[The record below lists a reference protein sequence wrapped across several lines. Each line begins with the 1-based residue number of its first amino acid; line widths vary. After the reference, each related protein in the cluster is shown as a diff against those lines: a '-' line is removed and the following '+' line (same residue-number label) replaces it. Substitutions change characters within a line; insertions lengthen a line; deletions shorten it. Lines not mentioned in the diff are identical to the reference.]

1 MNKSEIGVAGRVAR
15 YFINSKLTPLLM
27 LFAVLLGAFA
37 IYETPR
43 EEDPQIVVPMMDV
56 MVGMPGASA
65 KEVETRMTTP
75 MERLIWE
82 IPGVDYVYSMSYP
95 GQSMVIV
102 RFKVGE
108 NEEASIVKLYNKLY
122 SNFDLIPPGATRP
135 LIKPRTIYDVPILA
149 LTFWSDRYDD
159 YQLRR
164 VVAEVQTKVQTIPD
178 VSVTNILGGQ
188 KREIR
193 VMLSPAKMAAHGV
206 APAAIVPILNMTN
219 QELQSGEFASAN
231 REYRVETGDFLRTAD
246 DVGKIVIGV
255 PDGHAVY
262 LRDVATIIDG
272 PAEPSSYVLFG
283 YGKGADSRQSSRIG
297 AFPAVTLSVSKL
309 KGTNAVTTADD
320 VLKMVDQLKAD
331 VIPTDVHLTVTRNY
345 GHSAEEKS
353 NELLEHLLIATLSV
367 TLLIALALGWR
378 PSIVVLAA
386 VPVTLALALFVFY
399 IYGYTLNRVTLF
411 ALIFSIGI
419 LVDDAIVVVEN
430 IARHF
435 HLPQNKGRPL
445 GEVAV
450 EAVDEVGNP
459 TILATFTVIAAVFPM
474 AFVQGLMGP
483 YMRPIPI
490 GASMAM
496 IFSLL
501 VAFVVSPWAALRV
514 LAHRKG
520 PGGHDSEHGGPDRL
534 QRIYRRVVSPLIESR
549 RKRWYFL
556 GGVLILLLL
565 VMVMPLAK
573 LVLVKMLPFDNK
585 SEFQVVVDMPEG
597 TTLEQTALVT
607 RDIARRIAQE
617 PEVVNYVE
625 YVGVAA
631 PYDFNG
637 LVRHYF
643 LRQGANKAE
652 VYVDLLP
659 KSKRAAQSHDIAK
672 RIRLAIDPIG
682 AKYEAKL
689 KVAEIPPGPPVMAT
703 LVAEIYGPSLNGQT
717 EVARQVLDEF
727 KNTPG
732 VVDVDWSVE
741 APQRNLRFVVDKQK
755 AALNQVST
763 EQIAQTLGLALHGSV
778 VGIAHLPDERED
790 VNILLRAPRAER
802 SSANSLGEIRV
813 ISRNGTLVP
822 LSELT
827 DVKDE
832 TIEQT
837 IYHKNLKPVVYVTGD
852 VAGAE
857 ESPAYA
863 MIRLAKEL
871 DKIKAPNGTSVE
883 RYLTQQP
890 FLTNSYSMKW
900 DGEWQITYEVFRDL
914 GFAFL
919 VALIL
924 IYGIVV
930 GWFQSFTV
938 PLVIMAPIPLTLI
951 GILPAHALM
960 GAFFTATSII
970 GVIALAGIIVRN
982 SILVV
987 DFIDL
992 RLAQGMSLEES
1003 VVDAGAVRFRPILL
1017 TAAAVVV
1024 GALVILSDP
1033 IFRGLAIALIAGAI
1047 ASTLLSQIAVPVLYY
1062 MTARKKHALAQ
1073 QEERP
1078 ARQER

>member
-1 MNKSEIGVAGRVAR
+1 MKTLGLAGRLAR
-15 YFINSKLTPLLM
+15 AFINSKLTPLVM
-27 LFAVLLGAFA
+27 IFAILVGAFA
-37 IYETPR
+37 ILETPR

-56 MVGMPGASA
+56 FVTMPGASA
-65 KEVETRMTTP
+65 KEVEERVTTP
-75 MERLIWE
+75 MEKLVWG
-82 IPGVDYVYSMSYP
+82 IPGVKYVYSASQP
-95 GQSMVIV
+95 GQSLVTV
-102 RFKVGE
+102 RFRVGE
-108 NEEASIVKLYNKLY
+108 NMEQSLVKLYDKLY
-122 SNFDLIPPGATRP
+122 SHFDIIPPGASKP
-135 LIKPRTIYDVPILA
+135 LIKPRSIYDVPILA
-149 LTFWSDRYDD
+149 LTFWSRQYGA
-159 YQLRR
+159 YPLRR
-164 VVAEVQTKVQTIPD
+164 VAAEVERQVETIPD
-178 VSVTNILGGQ
+178 VSRTQIIGGQ
-188 KREIR
+188 RREIR
-193 VMLSPAKMAAHGV
+193 VLLDPAKLAAYQL
-206 APAAIVPILNMTN
+206 APATIYPILARDN
-219 QELQSGEFASAN
+219 QQLQAGEFAANN
-231 REYRVETGDFLRTAD
+231 REFRVEAGAFLRSAE
-246 DVGKIVIGV
+246 DVGQVVVGV
-255 PDGHAVY
+255 AQGRPVY
-262 LRDVATIIDG
+262 LRDVAAIEDG
-272 PAEPSSYVLFG
+272 PAAPSNYVLFG
-283 YGKGADSRQSSRIG
+283 FGRGAGQQRSDASG
-297 AFPAVTLSVSKL
+297 AFNAVTLTVAKR
-309 KGTNAVTTADD
+309 KGTNAVVVADR
-320 VLKMVDQLKAD
+320 VLAMVNRLQDN
-331 VIPTDVHLTVTRNY
+331 VIPAGVKMTVTRNY
-345 GHSAEEKS
+345 GATAQEKS
-353 NELLEHLLIATLSV
+353 NELLEHLLLATLSV

-378 PSIVVLAA
+378 PSLVVLAA
-386 VPVTLALALFVFY
+386 VPVTLAFALFIFY

-445 GEVAV
+445 AEVAV

-474 AFVQGLMGP
+474 AFVRGLIGP

-514 LAHRKG
+514 LGKSSSH
-520 PGGHDSEHGGPDRL
+520 SEEGAGPDRT
-534 QRIYRRVVSPLIESR
+534 QRIYRRAVTPLIQE
-549 RKRWYFL
+549 RKKRLYFL
-556 GGVLILLLL
+556 GGVVLLLL
-565 VMVMPLAK
+565 VVMLMPLAK
-573 LVLVKMLPFDNK
+573 IVLVKMLPFDNK
-585 SEFQVVVDMPEG
+585 SEFQVIIDMPEG

-607 RDIARRIAQE
+607 QQIARRIAAE

-643 LRQGANKAE
+643 LRQGPNKAE

-659 KSKRAAQSHDIAK
+659 KGERSAQSHEIAK
-672 RIRLAIDPIG
+672 RVRLDIDPIG
-682 AKYEAKL
+682 AKYGAKL

-703 LVAEIYGPSLNGQT
+703 LVAEVYGPSYTGQID
-717 EVARQVLDEF
+717 VARQVLADF
-727 KNTPG
+727 KKTPG

-741 APQRNLRFVVDKQK
+741 APQRKLRFVVDKQK
-755 AALNQVST
+755 AALNEIST
-763 EQIAQTLGLALHGSV
+763 EQIAQTLHLALHGDA

-790 VNILLRAPRAER
+790 VNILLRVPRAER
-802 SSANSLGEIRV
+802 SSAASLGEIRV
-813 ISRNGTLVP
+813 ISRNGQLVP

-827 DVKDE
+827 TVKEE

-852 VAGAE
+852 VAGQE
-857 ESPAYA
+857 ESPVYA

-871 DKIKAPNGTSVE
+871 DKIKAPDGTSIE
-883 RYLTQQP
+883 RYLTRQP
-890 FLTNSYSMKW
+890 FLTNHYSMKW

-930 GWFQSFTV
+930 GWFQSFLV
-938 PLVIMAPIPLTLI
+938 PLVIMAPIPLTLV
-951 GILPAHALM
+951 GILPAHAIM

-970 GVIALAGIIVRN
+970 GFIALAGIIVRN

-987 DFIDL
+987 DFVEL
-992 RLAQGMSLEES
+992 RLAQGMPLEEA

-1024 GALVILSDP
+1024 GAFVILSDP
-1033 IFRGLAIALIAGAI
+1033 IFRGLAISLIAGAV
-1047 ASTLLSQIAVPVLYY
+1047 ASTLLSQVAVPVLYY
-1062 MTARKKHALAQ
+1062 MTAHKKHTEQGGAGLAGGT
-1073 QEERP
+1073 E
-1078 ARQER
+1078 

>member
-1 MNKSEIGVAGRVAR
+1 
-15 YFINSKLTPLLM
+15 
-27 LFAVLLGAFA
+27 
-37 IYETPR
+37 
-43 EEDPQIVVPMMDV
+43 
-56 MVGMPGASA
+56 
-65 KEVETRMTTP
+65 
-75 MERLIWE
+75 
-82 IPGVDYVYSMSYP
+82 
-95 GQSMVIV
+95 
-102 RFKVGE
+102 
-108 NEEASIVKLYNKLY
+108 
-122 SNFDLIPPGATRP
+122 
-135 LIKPRTIYDVPILA
+135 
-149 LTFWSDRYDD
+149 
-159 YQLRR
+159 
-164 VVAEVQTKVQTIPD
+164 
-178 VSVTNILGGQ
+178 
-188 KREIR
+188 
-193 VMLSPAKMAAHGV
+193 
-206 APAAIVPILNMTN
+206 
-219 QELQSGEFASAN
+219 
-231 REYRVETGDFLRTAD
+231 
-246 DVGKIVIGV
+246 
-255 PDGHAVY
+255 
-262 LRDVATIIDG
+262 
-272 PAEPSSYVLFG
+272 
-283 YGKGADSRQSSRIG
+283 
-297 AFPAVTLSVSKL
+297 
-309 KGTNAVTTADD
+309 
-320 VLKMVDQLKAD
+320 
-331 VIPTDVHLTVTRNY
+331 
-345 GHSAEEKS
+345 
-353 NELLEHLLIATLSV
+353 
-367 TLLIALALGWR
+367 
-378 PSIVVLAA
+378 
-386 VPVTLALALFVFY
+386 
-399 IYGYTLNRVTLF
+399 
-411 ALIFSIGI
+411 LIFSIGI

-435 HLPQNKGRPL
+435 HLPQNQGRPL

-514 LAHRKG
+514 LARKKA
-520 PGGHDSEHGGPDRL
+520 PGGHNGEAGGPDRL
-534 QRIYRRVVSPLIESR
+534 QGIYRRVVTPLIESR
-549 RKRWYFL
+549 RKRLYFL
-556 GGVLILLLL
+556 GGVVALLLL
-565 VMVMPLAK
+565 VMLMPLAR

-585 SEFQVVVDMPEG
+585 SEFQVIVDMPEG

-607 RDIARRIAQE
+607 QDIARRIAQE

-652 VYVDLLP
+652 VYVDLAP
-659 KSKRAAQSHDIAK
+659 KSQRPAQSHDIAK
-672 RIRLAIDPIG
+672 RVRLAIDPIG
-682 AKYEAKL
+682 AKYGARL

-703 LVAEIYGPSLNGQT
+703 LVAEIYGPGLIGQT
-717 EVARQVLDEF
+717 EVARQVLDDF
-727 KNTPG
+727 KRTPG

-778 VGIAHLPDERED
+778 VGIAHFPDERED

-802 SSANSLGEIRV
+802 SSAASLGEIRV
-813 ISRNGTLVP
+813 ISQKGTLVP

-832 TIEQT
+832 PIEQT

-871 DKIKAPNGTSVE
+871 DKIKAPNGTAVE

-951 GILPAHALM
+951 GILPAHAIM

-1062 MTARKKHALAQ
+1062 MTARKKHAPAQ
-1073 QEERP
+1073 QQGERP